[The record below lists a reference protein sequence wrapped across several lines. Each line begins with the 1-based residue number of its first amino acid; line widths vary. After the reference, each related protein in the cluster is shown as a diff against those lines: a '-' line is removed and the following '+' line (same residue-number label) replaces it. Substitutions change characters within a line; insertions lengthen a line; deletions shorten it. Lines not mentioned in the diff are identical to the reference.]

1 MNRREGL
8 ICYVL
13 VFCSLIGALIVKAAE
28 SRSGNWTIQRAD
40 KAGEVDLALIEHHH
54 GGNSNHESTIRVS
67 ELKGLDLSR
76 SGKQDVRFTIARD
89 AGRFECDGFVERWRR
104 RRGVSFFC

>member
-13 VFCSLIGALIVKAAE
+13 GFCTLIGALIVKAAE
-28 SRSGNWTIQRAD
+28 SRNGNWTIQRAD
-40 KAGEVDLALIEHHH
+40 KVGEVDLALIEHHH

-76 SGKQDVRFTIARD
+76 LENRMCTSRLRGMQDDSNAK
-89 AGRFECDGFVERWRR
+89 GL
-104 RRGVSFFC
+104 